1 MSDWIKEVTLVDGN
15 GKLLVL
21 DSGDDLLAA
30 QTSLG
35 VLGVVVEYL
44 VEVQEMSVC
53 RVQNRFDTKLSV
65 SGKTHFNFFIYSSNF
80 ML

>member
-1 MSDWIKEVTLVDGN
+1 MSDWIKEVTLVDGH
-15 GKLLVL
+15 GELHVL

-65 SGKTHFNFFIYSSNF
+65 SDNTQFNILFI
-80 ML
+80 